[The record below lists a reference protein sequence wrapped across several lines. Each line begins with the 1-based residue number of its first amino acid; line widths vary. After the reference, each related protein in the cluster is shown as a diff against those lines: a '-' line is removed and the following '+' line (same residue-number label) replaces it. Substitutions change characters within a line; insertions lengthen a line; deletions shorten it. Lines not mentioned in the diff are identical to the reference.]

1 MSPSEM
7 PGVRLDEALVA
18 LERDLLAD
26 GGPRISTMRN
36 YNFAIVP
43 YLPSQEL
50 DLRKKVRALADRL
63 RASGFRV
70 LAISLQ
76 RLLLERLRSLGPE
89 VLEAITAREKR
100 LWARDA
106 GRALAHLGE
115 VVGPLIEGP
124 DGIAADVIREIEAFA
139 DAGSAPGERSVVLIG
154 RAGALYPFFRS
165 SALLKHI
172 DGHTR
177 NLPVVLLYPGER
189 HGRSSLSFM
198 GVLAPDG
205 DYRPRVYP

>member
-1 MSPSEM
+1 MSPSET
-7 PGVRLDEALVA
+7 PRTQLDEALAA
-18 LERDLLAD
+18 LERDLLAE

-50 DLRKKVRALADRL
+50 DLRRKVRALADRL

-76 RLLLERLRSLGPE
+76 RLLLQRIRSLGPE
-89 VLEAITAREKR
+89 VLPATTAREKR

-106 GRALAHLGE
+106 GRALAHLGD

-124 DGIAADVIREIEAFA
+124 SGIAADVIREIEAFA
-139 DAGSAPGERSVVLIG
+139 EALPTPEDRSVVLIG
-154 RAGALYPFFRS
+154 RAGSLYPFFRS

-205 DYRPRVYP
+205 DYRPRIYP

>member
-1 MSPSEM
+1 MSPSET
-7 PGVRLDEALVA
+7 PGMRLDEALTA
-18 LERDLLAD
+18 LERDLLAE

-100 LWARDA
+100 LWARDV

-124 DGIAADVIREIEAFA
+124 NGIAADVIREIEAFA
-139 DAGSAPGERSVVLIG
+139 DAQSAPGERSIVLIG